1 MLFEPLPPPSNLLV
15 EYGAASQWYNTS
27 LTMVAEWIKSGGTVS
42 YNALAQSPS
51 SIRSKLLR
59 LGLDVEQLEKLD
71 WEGLRILDGHA
82 AAHGKKSTE
91 RLTFD
96 SLKVADLSI
105 STSQEMKSEDYGP
118 APSHLIVMDDLSSL
132 SRFNDEKALVEYEL
146 TRDFPYTVQYQ
157 LTNLIGVIGGIHS
170 DYLYKRLE
178 AEVDGVIDFKV
189 EESAGE
195 VVNFI
200 RIRVMRNVGF
210 DSRWHRLKIAE
221 NFEVKLEK

>member
-1 MLFEPLPPPSNLLV
+1 V
-15 EYGAASQWYNTS
+15 EYGAASQWYNAS

-42 YNALAQSPS
+42 YNAMAQSPS

-71 WEGLRILDGHA
+71 WEGLRIMDGHA
-82 AAHGKKSTE
+82 AAHGKKSAE
-91 RLTFD
+91 RLTID

-105 STSQEMKSEDYGP
+105 STSQEMKREDYGP
-118 APSHLIVMDDLSSL
+118 APSHLVVTDDESTL

-146 TRDFPYTVQYQ
+146 TRDFPYMVQYQ
-157 LTNLIGVIGGIHS
+157 LINLVGVIDGIHS
-170 DYLYKRLE
+170 DYLYRRLE

-189 EESAGE
+189 EESGGE

-200 RIRVMRNVGF
+200 RIRIMRNVGF

-221 NFEVKLEK
+221 NFQVTLEK

>member
-1 MLFEPLPPPSNLLV
+1 M
-15 EYGAASQWYNTS
+15 EYDAASQWYNTS
-27 LTMVAEWIKSGGTVS
+27 LTIVAEWIKSGGTVS

-105 STSQEMKSEDYGP
+105 STSQEMKRSKRARVKLSILSESGP
-118 APSHLIVMDDLSSL
+118 CGTSA
-132 SRFNDEKALVEYEL
+132 L
-146 TRDFPYTVQYQ
+146 TRD
-157 LTNLIGVIGGIHS
+157 GI
-170 DYLYKRLE
+170 D
-178 AEVDGVIDFKV
+178 
-189 EESAGE
+189 
-195 VVNFI
+195 
-200 RIRVMRNVGF
+200 
-210 DSRWHRLKIAE
+210 
-221 NFEVKLEK
+221 